1 MVVALAATLRHIAAA
16 QDHDTI
22 HSALACTS
30 ARTHCELTGWFS
42 RSVPVRTSV
51 CSCDAMRVSVYVGAY
66 VPHDTPLRV
75 DIHRRAGYIRA

>member
-30 ARTHCELTGWFS
+30 ARTYYELTGLFS
-42 RSVPVRTSV
+42 LSVPVRTYV
-51 CSCDAMRVSVYVGAY
+51 RVLV
-66 VPHDTPLRV
+66 
-75 DIHRRAGYIRA
+75 

>member
-30 ARTHCELTGWFS
+30 ALTYYELTGLFS
-42 RSVPVRTSV
+42 LSVPVRTYV
-51 CSCDAMRVSVYVGAY
+51 RVLV
-66 VPHDTPLRV
+66 
-75 DIHRRAGYIRA
+75 